1 MDFLIEPKDLLE
13 EARAGDVLIVDA
25 RKPADYAKGHIPGAV
40 NFSTYKIF
48 ATDTRPA
55 GLTAFARDVAAR
67 YADAGISITRPVVF
81 YDDDTGMYAARDAW
95 ILQYLGH
102 SRVRILHGGPTAW
115 RATGCDL
122 SAEDAADWT
131 IGMRVLERSK
141 LAISFEEI
149 MGRLG
154 RPDLTLL
161 DVRDA
166 DEHAGRDKTA
176 CCARRGHIPGS
187 HWIEWTRF
195 LEGGRFKSP
204 EAIVG
209 LLRESGV
216 DPDSEIVPYCHR
228 GARSANT
235 YYALKYAGLTQVRNY
250 IGSWHEWSARSELP
264 IEKGPRMRHGE

>member
-13 EARAGDVLIVDA
+13 EARRGEVLIVDA

-40 NFSTYKIF
+40 NFSTYKVF

-55 GLTAFARDVAAR
+55 GLAAFAHDIAML
-67 YADAGISITRPVVF
+67 YANAGISATRAVVF

-102 SRVRILHGGPTAW
+102 SRVRILHGGLAGW
-115 RATGCDL
+115 RASGCDL
-122 SAEDAADWT
+122 SAEEAGDWT
-131 IGMRVLERSK
+131 IGMRVLERPK

-149 MGRLG
+149 AARLG
-154 RPDLTLL
+154 RPGLTLL

-176 CCARRGHIPGS
+176 CCTRRGYIPGS
-187 HWIEWTRF
+187 VWIEWTRF
-195 LEGGRFKSP
+195 LEGGRFKP
-204 EAIVG
+204 AAAILG

-264 IEKGPRMRHGE
+264 IEKVET

>member
-13 EARAGDVLIVDA
+13 GARRGDVLIVDA
-25 RKPADYAKGHIPGAV
+25 RKPSDYAKGHIPGAV

-55 GLTAFARDVAAR
+55 GLAAFAREVAAR
-67 YADAGISITRPVVF
+67 YADAGISTTRSVVL

-102 SRVRILHGGPTAW
+102 ARIRILHGGLAAWQAGGFDLTAET
-115 RATGCDL
+115 AG
-122 SAEDAADWT
+122 DWT
-131 IGMRVLERSK
+131 VGMRVREHPELV
-141 LAISFEEI
+141 IGFEEI
-149 MGRLG
+149 LGRLG
-154 RPDLTLL
+154 RPDITLL

-176 CCARRGHIPGS
+176 CCARRGTIPGS
-187 HWIEWTRF
+187 VWIEWTQF

-204 EAIVG
+204 EAIRG

-216 DPDSEIVPYCHR
+216 DTESELVPYCHR

-235 YYALKYAGLTQVRNY
+235 YYALKYTGLPRVRNY

-264 IEKGPRMRHGE
+264 IERP